1 MHALSFL
8 TPLLRPLNADRNR
21 PGATTEM
28 RRILHARGNSF
39 QQLQEALSSV
49 IPSIIAISFTPSGS
63 QNHVDAVLVDIC
75 ERLVREKQASSR
87 NSNALQKR
95 YSDAIK
101 HNRSSVEIRHDR
113 ASLSTRNM
121 MSLVKEDS
129 HSHQNLFSGVVN
141 AVSATVT
148 ESVRTVK
155 RLSISPPDSRAAS
168 PSAAVELGE
177 QEPVQETSTAAAR
190 ISIAREDSVGA
201 DLVGPERSEV
211 IVRLPKEAVEAV

>member
-1 MHALSFL
+1 MRDA
-8 TPLLRPLNADRNR
+8 TII
-21 PGATTEM
+21 GASKAAACKRSTV
-28 RRILHARGNSF
+28 AS
-39 QQLQEALSSV
+39 A
-49 IPSIIAISFTPSGS
+49 SIIAISFTPSGS

-101 HNRSSVEIRHDR
+101 HNRSSVEIQHDR
-113 ASLSTRNM
+113 ASLSTRN

-168 PSAAVELGE
+168 PSA
-177 QEPVQETSTAAAR
+177 
-190 ISIAREDSVGA
+190 
-201 DLVGPERSEV
+201 
-211 IVRLPKEAVEAV
+211 